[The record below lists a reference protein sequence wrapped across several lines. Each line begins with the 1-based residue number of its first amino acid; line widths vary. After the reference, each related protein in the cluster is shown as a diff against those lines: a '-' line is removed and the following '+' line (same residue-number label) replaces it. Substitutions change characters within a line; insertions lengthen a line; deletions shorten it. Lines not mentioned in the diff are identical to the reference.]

1 MPDIQRVIKFS
12 LMHKTTIKNDIM
24 KTERLRD
31 GTDNF
36 IIGDF
41 FVGCIIMNLVNL
53 NSLGSRSISNF
64 Y

>member
-24 KTERLRD
+24 KTERLCD
-31 GTDNF
+31 ETDNF

-41 FVGCIIMNLVNL
+41 FVSCIIMNLVNL